1 MAKSKSAKMKVAED
15 AWVAIAQAQSQGKPP
30 VPKAKVVKPT
40 SPQIKS
46 SPNAPAASSQKTT
59 PMSSKKQAAPAAGPS
74 SKQPENAPTLPT
86 AQTKKQKKQKP
97 KPAQFQSTQPKAQV
111 VNPKV
116 HLQVDHPLPVPTLP
130 VQRQQPVHQLS
141 APPGLAGPNVT
152 ASASSPTFTAP
163 LPVPRLPSPPVS
175 SSSPSLDEAV
185 RISTGNEEI
194 QLLEDDSLS
203 ARGRSRDHELR
214 TAPIFTRNAYV
225 ALGAAGHTTQYG
237 VLGKVI
243 EICSGTETETPE
255 EMLRMYV
262 NTNAPFSA
270 IVCGVQGSGKSHTVS
285 VLLEN
290 MFIPSCTPIGALA
303 KPLCGLV
310 LHFGEGG
317 PASRPCEAAW
327 VGVPSF
333 QGVRTP
339 PVRVFVSRSS
349 LNTMRAV
356 YAPLGSGVVVEPLL
370 FSEAELDAEAFLS
383 MMSVSG
389 SDGAPLYIQII
400 LSILRDLGEN
410 YTYRAFIL
418 QLEEH
423 KKNFNPAQLAGLEQR
438 MALLQSFMDKGKGT
452 PPHSRFEPGQLTII
466 DLSDP
471 FIDPASACGLFE
483 IVTRLFVR
491 ADVNTGKV
499 LLVDEAHKYLSTSK
513 GTTGLTKALLT
524 LTRQQR
530 HLAMRILISTQE
542 PTVVPAVLL
551 DLCTVAI
558 LHRFQSPSWWKH
570 LAEHVSADVSAEDAF
585 EKVVG
590 LQTGEA
596 IILAPS
602 GLQVKDGLLRQL
614 GRRYCC
620 VKMRKRVT
628 ADGGASILVLE

>member
-1 MAKSKSAKMKVAED
+1 MTKKTKAEKLQAKAA
-15 AWVAIAQAQSQGKPP
+15 AAAAGAGPTPGKPKILGAAASGSFQIKPPTKAP
-30 VPKAKVVKPT
+30 VTPAPGPVQKKAAKVPPNPPTPQTLSKNQKKKEKAKQVQALLVQSNAQIGSSAIHQPVQ
-40 SPQIKS
+40 SPYV
-46 SPNAPAASSQKTT
+46 APAA
-59 PMSSKKQAAPAAGPS
+59 PPP
-74 SKQPENAPTLPT
+74 QPIREW
-86 AQTKKQKKQKP
+86 
-97 KPAQFQSTQPKAQV
+97 
-111 VNPKV
+111 
-116 HLQVDHPLPVPTLP
+116 
-130 VQRQQPVHQLS
+130 S
-141 APPGLAGPNVT
+141 APPGL
-152 ASASSPTFTAP
+152 P
-163 LPVPRLPSPPVS
+163 LPAPRSVFAPAVPVARLPSPPES
-175 SSSPSLDEAV
+175 STSRTP
-185 RISTGNEEI
+185 ISEVMISAGHEEV
-194 QLLEDDSLS
+194 QLLEDDSLNT
-203 ARGRSRDHELR
+203 RGRSRDHELR
-214 TAPIFTRNAYV
+214 TAPIFTRDAYV
-225 ALGAAGHTTQYG
+225 ALGTAGHTTQYG
-237 VLGKVI
+237 VLGKVL
-243 EICSGTETETPE
+243 EICRAVFTNAARSSGAETDTPDE
-255 EMLRMYV
+255 LSRMYV

-290 MFIPSCTPIGALA
+290 MFIPSCTPIGGLT

-327 VGVPSF
+327 VGVPTF
-333 QGVRTP
+333 HGVRTP

-349 LNTMRAV
+349 LNTMRTV
-356 YAPLGSGVVVEPLL
+356 YAPLGDGVSVEPLL

-383 MMSVSG
+383 MMSVTG
-389 SDGAPLYIQII
+389 SEGAPLYIQII
-400 LSILRDLGEN
+400 LSILRELGEN
-410 YTYRAFIL
+410 YTYRQFIF
-418 QLEEH
+418 QLEVH

-438 MALLQSFMDKGKGT
+438 MALLQSFMDQGRGT
-452 PPHSRFEPGQLTII
+452 QPRPRFEAGQLTII

-491 ADVNTGKV
+491 ADVGTGKV
-499 LLVDEAHKYLSTSK
+499 LLVDEAHKYLSATK
-513 GTTGLTKALLT
+513 GTTGLTKSLLT
-524 LTRQQR
+524 LTQ
-530 HLAMRILISTQE
+530 
-542 PTVVPAVLL
+542 PTVVPLVLL

-602 GLQVKDGLLRQL
+602 GLDAKDGLLRQL